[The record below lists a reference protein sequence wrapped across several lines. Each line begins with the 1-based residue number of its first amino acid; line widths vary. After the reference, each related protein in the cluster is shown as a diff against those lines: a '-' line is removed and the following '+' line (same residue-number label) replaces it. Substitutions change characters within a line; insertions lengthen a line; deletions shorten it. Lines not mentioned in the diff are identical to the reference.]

1 MFNNIAIGM
10 ENLFNE
16 EKLNKK
22 QRYLIIIDPK
32 ITQNK
37 ENHL

>member
-10 ENLFNE
+10 ENLFSE

-22 QRYLIIIDPK
+22 QIYIIIIDPK
-32 ITQNK
+32 IIQNN